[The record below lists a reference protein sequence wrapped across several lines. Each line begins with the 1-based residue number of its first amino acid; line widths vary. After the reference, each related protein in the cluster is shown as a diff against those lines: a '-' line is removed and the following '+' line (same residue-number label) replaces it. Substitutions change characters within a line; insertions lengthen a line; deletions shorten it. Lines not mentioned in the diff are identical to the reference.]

1 MKMKEKEV
9 GHIHGSYGIHPYVLL
24 NYQGTLD
31 HVFTL
36 AHEMGHA
43 LHSYYSD
50 SNQSYINA
58 GYKIFV
64 AEVASTCNESLLIH
78 YLLKNTDDKAEKAYL
93 INHFLE
99 QFKGTLYRQTM
110 FAEFEK
116 ITHKMV
122 EEGETLTS
130 DILCKVYYDLNKAIF
145 WRKYG
150 IRRRNCFGMGK
161 NSTFLQSILCI
172 PVCNRN
178 FCCNSI
184 I

>member
-1 MKMKEKEV
+1 M
-9 GHIHGSYGIHPYVLL
+9 
-24 NYQGTLD
+24 
-31 HVFTL
+31 
-36 AHEMGHA
+36 
-43 LHSYYSD
+43 
-50 SNQSYINA
+50 
-58 GYKIFV
+58 

-130 DILCKVYYDLNKAIF
+130 DILCKVYYDLNKQYF
-145 WRKYG
+145 WRRYG

-161 NSTFLQSILCI
+161 NSTFLQSIFMYTSMQQEFLLQ
-172 PVCNRN
+172 
-178 FCCNSI
+178 
-184 I
+184 